1 MKTKGFIIITALLL
15 LGIAGC
21 KNPEGKKSQTTEA
34 KEVKKKTSEKQ
45 TAYKIVPEKT
55 TIHWTGTKPTGE
67 HHGTVKIKKGTLHL
81 NGKEI
86 QQAKVVM
93 DMTSIKNE
101 DIQKEKM
108 RKKLVGHLKSE
119 DFFNVGNYPEASFE
133 LTNSEKI
140 QDKQFT
146 HSISGNLT
154 IKDISKNITFKGKME
169 QTDNQVTF
177 QSDKF
182 LIDRTNWEINYKS
195 KSVFDN
201 LKDQFIHD
209 DITLQLQMVAKK

>member
-1 MKTKGFIIITALLL
+1 MKTKGFIIMSALLL

-21 KNPEGKKSQTTEA
+21 NNPEGKNSRTTEA
-34 KEVKKKTSEKQ
+34 KDVKKEASEGL
-45 TAYKIVPEKT
+45 TTYKIVPEKT

-67 HHGTVKIKKGTLHL
+67 HHGTVNVKTGTLQL

-93 DMTSIKNE
+93 DMTSIKNK

-108 RKKLVGHLKSE
+108 RKKIIEHLKSE
-119 DFFNVGNYPEASFE
+119 DFFNVSNHPEASFE

-140 QDKQFT
+140 QDKRFT
-146 HSISGNLT
+146 HTFSGNLT
-154 IKDISKNITFKGKME
+154 IKDISKNITFKGKMG
-169 QTDNQVTF
+169 QTDNQITF

-195 KSVFDN
+195 KSVFEN

-209 DITLQLQMVAKK
+209 DIALQLKMVAKN